1 MALTRLKNVFTSKT
15 GRCLYV
21 NSDDFDASDAFDNR
35 GNSPNR
41 PFKSI
46 QRALIEAARFSYK
59 SGQFNDTFES
69 FSIVLYPGDYVID
82 NRPGTNTSGQ
92 AFIPSDIVEL
102 SASSDM
108 TLVDDSGN
116 VNPNNVLYRFNSVE
130 GGVIVPRGTSIV
142 GMDLRKTKL
151 RPLYVPDPSSG
162 SIASSAVFRVTG
174 GCYFWQFSFFD
185 GISQGVYKD
194 PAQPSA
200 SSPPTYS
207 HHKLTCFEYADGKN
221 ILSSVND
228 TSGNA
233 LSVSDLQLYYQKVA
247 KGWSDIP
254 DSTSVISADE
264 LQARVEENRI
274 VGPNTAGPK
283 TINSIVTDFVSTNVF
298 TTTAEVTTADAHGF
312 SVGTP
317 VLLEGVT
324 GTDASRFNGSFF
336 ISAIPTPT
344 TFRLSLIHI

>member
-46 QRALIEAARFSYK
+46 QRALLEAARFSYK

-92 AFIPSDIVEL
+92 AFTDDDIVEL
-102 SASSDM
+102 SSSSDV

-116 VNPNNVLYRFNSVE
+116 VNPNIVLYKFNSVE

-162 SIASSAVFRVTG
+162 SMLVL
-174 GCYFWQFSFFD
+174 Q
-185 GISQGVYKD
+185 
-194 PAQPSA
+194 
-200 SSPPTYS
+200 YS
-207 HHKLTCFEYADGKN
+207 ELLVD
-221 ILSSVND
+221 
-228 TSGNA
+228 
-233 LSVSDLQLYYQKVA
+233 
-247 KGWSDIP
+247 
-254 DSTSVISADE
+254 VISGSSHSLMVYHRVYIKTLHNQVHLH
-264 LQARVEENRI
+264 LQHI
-274 VGPNTAGPK
+274 LT
-283 TINSIVTDFVSTNVF
+283 TN
-298 TTTAEVTTADAHGF
+298 
-312 SVGTP
+312 
-317 VLLEGVT
+317 
-324 GTDASRFNGSFF
+324 
-336 ISAIPTPT
+336 
-344 TFRLSLIHI
+344 

>member
-46 QRALIEAARFSYK
+46 QRALLEAARFSYK

-92 AFIPSDIVEL
+92 AFTDDDIVEL
-102 SASSDM
+102 SSSSDV

-116 VNPNNVLYRFNSVE
+116 VNPNNVLYKFNSVE

-151 RPLYVPDPSSG
+151 RPLYVPDPTSG
-162 SIASSAVFRVTG
+162 SIPSSAVFRVTG
-174 GCYFWQFSFFD
+174 
-185 GISQGVYKD
+185 
-194 PAQPSA
+194 
-200 SSPPTYS
+200 
-207 HHKLTCFEYADGKN
+207 
-221 ILSSVND
+221 
-228 TSGNA
+228 
-233 LSVSDLQLYYQKVA
+233 
-247 KGWSDIP
+247 
-254 DSTSVISADE
+254 
-264 LQARVEENRI
+264 
-274 VGPNTAGPK
+274 
-283 TINSIVTDFVSTNVF
+283 
-298 TTTAEVTTADAHGF
+298 
-312 SVGTP
+312 
-317 VLLEGVT
+317 
-324 GTDASRFNGSFF
+324 
-336 ISAIPTPT
+336 
-344 TFRLSLIHI
+344 

>member
-69 FSIVLYPGDYVID
+69 FSIVLYPGEFTDD
-82 NRPGTNTSGQ
+82 
-92 AFIPSDIVEL
+92 DIVEL
-102 SASSDM
+102 SSSSDV

-116 VNPNNVLYRFNSVE
+116 VNPNNVLYKFNSVE

-151 RPLYVPDPSSG
+151 RPLYVPDPTSG
-162 SIASSAVFRVTG
+162 SIPSSAVFRVTG

-185 GISQGVYKD
+185 GISQGVYKE
-194 PAQPSA
+194 
-200 SSPPTYS
+200 
-207 HHKLTCFEYADGKN
+207 F
-221 ILSSVND
+221 
-228 TSGNA
+228 
-233 LSVSDLQLYYQKVA
+233 
-247 KGWSDIP
+247 
-254 DSTSVISADE
+254 
-264 LQARVEENRI
+264 
-274 VGPNTAGPK
+274 
-283 TINSIVTDFVSTNVF
+283 
-298 TTTAEVTTADAHGF
+298 
-312 SVGTP
+312 
-317 VLLEGVT
+317 
-324 GTDASRFNGSFF
+324 
-336 ISAIPTPT
+336 
-344 TFRLSLIHI
+344 

>member
-21 NSDDFDASDAFDNR
+21 NSDDFDASDSFDNR

-92 AFIPSDIVEL
+92 AFIPSDIAEL

-108 TLVDDSGN
+108 TLVDESGN
-116 VNPNNVLYRFNSVE
+116 VNPNNILYRFNSIE

-142 GMDLRKTKL
+142 GMDLRKTKI
-151 RPLYVPDPSSG
+151 RPLYVPDPTSG

-185 GISQGVYKD
+185 GITSGVY
-194 PAQPSA
+194 
-200 SSPPTYS
+200 
-207 HHKLTCFEYADGKN
+207 N
-221 ILSSVND
+221 
-228 TSGNA
+228 NA
-233 LSVSDLQLYYQKVA
+233 A
-247 KGWSDIP
+247 
-254 DSTSVISADE
+254 
-264 LQARVEENRI
+264 
-274 VGPNTAGPK
+274 NTA
-283 TINSIVTDFVSTNVF
+283 STL
-298 TTTAEVTTADAHGF
+298 
-312 SVGTP
+312 P
-317 VLLEGVT
+317 
-324 GTDASRFNGSFF
+324 
-336 ISAIPTPT
+336 P
-344 TFRLSLIHI
+344 HIFL